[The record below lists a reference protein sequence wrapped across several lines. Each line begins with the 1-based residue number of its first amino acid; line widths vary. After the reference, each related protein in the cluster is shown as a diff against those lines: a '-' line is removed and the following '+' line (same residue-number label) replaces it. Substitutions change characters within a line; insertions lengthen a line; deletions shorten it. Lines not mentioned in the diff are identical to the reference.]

1 MSRKKFGLGGLLA
14 VGAVAA
20 AAGAVVAYL
29 RNEEIKK
36 VTEEVIAKFKAA
48 QENDFDDDDFEPVCE
63 KPESC
68 FDDDLDDGMPEVIL
82 AAEEP
87 EKAEA
92 PEEPAGE
99 PETAE
104 EPEKAAE
111 TEAPAETEESAQE

>member
-29 RNEEIKK
+29 RNEEIKR

-48 QENDFDDDDFEPVCE
+48 QEDDFDDDDFEPVCE

-87 EKAEA
+87 EQNETA
-92 PEEPAGE
+92 E

-104 EPEKAAE
+104 E
-111 TEAPAETEESAQE
+111 TEETEEPVQE